1 LKADAIAELF
11 SHVPNCESVDTKK
24 YSIDGLKPH
33 SVLAP
38 KDYESMTNALQ
49 IADSNKIA
57 VCFQGSGTKISMG
70 NVLAK
75 LDAIILGKYFPKC
88 LDYVPED
95 LTVSVQAGIKLK
107 DLKKILAKKNQF
119 IPLDPLFLEG
129 TVGGIIST
137 NSTGPLGAS
146 YGSVK
151 NFLLGVKVA
160 HADGRISKAGG
171 KVVKNVAGYDLTK
184 LYIGAIGTLGCI
196 LEANLKVYPL
206 PESESTLLIF
216 VNEIDEIQQYT
227 RKLLT
232 VGISPVAFELLNGEV
247 FTALSKYV
255 PREVV
260 EYSYCIAL
268 RFFGSHPSVTNQAR
282 EAEKLA
288 FGHKTEVLLRD
299 ESSGFW
305 ESFIEKVSE
314 KRTVSFKVSVPRN
327 TIFEAIGKVEEA
339 MPFYVPKIHAEL
351 SVGLLHFSLQ
361 RDLQHPDYQL
371 LAKKLLDLRKH
382 CEEVGGNL
390 TIETAPKALKEHFEA
405 WGTVPPAFFLM
416 RSIKHKFDPNSILSS
431 GRFVGGL

>member
-1 LKADAIAELF
+1 MFL
-11 SHVPNCESVDTKK
+11 HVPNSESIDTKK

-33 SVLAP
+33 LVLAP
-38 KDYESMTNALQ
+38 KDYESIANILQ
-49 IADSNKIA
+49 VADSNKVG

-75 LDAIILGKYFPKC
+75 MDAVILTKHFSKT
-88 LDYVPED
+88 LEYVPED
-95 LTVSVQAGIKLK
+95 LTVSVQAGMKLK
-107 DLKKILAKKNQF
+107 ELRKILANKGQL
-119 IPLDPLFLEG
+119 IPLDPLFHEA
-129 TVGGIIST
+129 TVGGVIST
-137 NSTGPLGAS
+137 NSAGPLREGF
-146 YGSVK
+146 GSVK

-184 LYIGAIGTLGCI
+184 LYIGAMGTLGCI
-196 LEANLKVYPL
+196 VEANLKVHPL
-206 PESESTLLIF
+206 PESESTLLVF
-216 VNEIDEIQQYT
+216 VNEIDGIAQYT

-232 VGISPVAFELLNGEV
+232 IGISPVAFEFLNGEI
-247 FTALSKYV
+247 FTSLSKYV

-288 FGHKTEVLLRD
+288 FGQKTEVLLRD

-305 ESFIEKVSE
+305 ESFIEKTSE
-314 KRTVSFKVSVPRN
+314 KRTVSFKVGVPRN
-327 TIFEAIGKVEEA
+327 AILEAIGKVEEA

-351 SVGLLHFSLQ
+351 SIGLLHFSLQ
-361 RDLQHPDYQL
+361 RELQDSDYQL

-405 WGTVPPAFFLM
+405 WGTAPPSFFLM
-416 RSIKHKFDPNSILSS
+416 KRIKQKFDPNSILSS